1 MANSKNIE
9 KIILVYNADN
19 GFFNA
24 VNDWAHKFF
33 SPSTYQ
39 CSLCKYTY
47 GLTGMLMPWKRFI
60 ESLDFPAEFL
70 HRSEFRQLHPE
81 VKTDLPAVIA
91 VTKGGL
97 EVLLRPEQISGSGE
111 LESLIQL
118 TRSAITEF
126 EARS

>member
-1 MANSKNIE
+1 MAQTQSIE

-47 GLTGMLMPWKRFI
+47 GLTGMLMPWKKFI

-70 HRSEFRQLHPE
+70 HRSEFRQLHPD

-91 VTKGGL
+91 TTKRGL
-97 EVLLRPEQISGSGE
+97 EVLLRPEQISAAGE
-111 LESLIQL
+111 LESLIEL
-118 TRSAITEF
+118 TRKAISDF
-126 EARS
+126 EAGS